1 MMKNNNIAQ
10 QKLTLDERLLQTL
23 KQLGLVSSKTG
34 FSQLCG
40 KNDSYFDCMR
50 SRGYGIHLG
59 SLVFLSAKIAG
70 QMDTANDIRERA
82 RLRSALDAINKTIQE
97 KCRLRELELLS

>member
-1 MMKNNNIAQ
+1 MKNNHISQ
-10 QKLTLDERLLQTL
+10 QKLILDERLLETL
-23 KQLGLVSSKTG
+23 KKLGLVSSKTG

-50 SRGYGIHLG
+50 SRGYGIHIG
-59 SLVFLSAKIAG
+59 SLVLISARLADRLNSE
-70 QMDTANDIRERA
+70 QDVRERA
-82 RLRSALDAINKTIQE
+82 KLRSALEAVHETIQE